1 MENSYQCP
9 VCKLIFSNQLEFST
23 HYNHFHVNVGQNL
36 SSTNPCNSSG
46 KKHKC
51 GLCDFQS
58 DKKWIVIRHQK
69 KKHMK
74 NDNKLENKK
83 SIQKPRENVKYLE
96 EDLESMESNDSTE
109 SDTESEDDEFI
120 DKFEKCCNQINNLTS
135 SLIGVRMRYIK
146 LLDEIKEMKMNKEN
160 KTIMIECMEKYFIYL
175 HNMKDLYYF
184 HNSQD
189 DNDETLADDKES
201 GGSDNGTDGSDNIDS
216 GSVSGD
222 DNNSANEYDESEY
235 GAGETDDAS
244 EALSKKSDDNEL
256 EGGYTA
262 FHKGFH
268 KFYIKFEDEIKAKGG
283 WVMSK
288 FLTMK
293 EEEGMDM
300 ECEDESHKLANDQF
314 VKRFL
319 KRDEKIQR
327 GRGIGGILG

>member
-1 MENSYQCP
+1 MYQCLYCDYKSIYAYN
-9 VCKLIFSNQLEFST
+9 VRRHTKAK
-23 HYNHFHVNVGQNL
+23 HYNHAGSSSRASINVSDQPQGYNNQDDRDIVDVNQGKRRKRNVQN
-36 SSTNPCNSSG
+36 P
-46 KKHKC
+46 K
-51 GLCDFQS
+51 
-58 DKKWIVIRHQK
+58 
-69 KKHMK
+69 
-74 NDNKLENKK
+74 
-83 SIQKPRENVKYLE
+83 ENVKYS
-96 EDLESMESNDSTE
+96 DNDTESMDSNDSTE
-109 SDTESEDDEFI
+109 SDTETEEDEFI
-120 DKFEKCCNQINNLTS
+120 KKFEKCCNQINDLTS
-135 SLIGVRMRYIK
+135 TLVGVRMTYIK
-146 LLDEIKEMKMNKEN
+146 LLDEIKAMKMNKEN
-160 KTIMIECMEKYFIYL
+160 KTVMIQCMEKYFIHL

-189 DNDETLADDKES
+189 ENDETVADDNES
-201 GGSDNGTDGSDNIDS
+201 DGSDHRADDGTDGSDNIDS

-244 EALSKKSDDNEL
+244 EALSKKSDDDEL
-256 EGGYTA
+256 EGRYTA

-293 EEEGMDM
+293 KDEGMDM